1 MESKRG
7 NFTAEFNAQVAIEAL
22 KGQETLAQLS
32 ERSQTYLP
40 SKCLF
45 LRKQHSPFSHI
56 NHASHLL

>member
-1 MESKRG
+1 MKRKRR

-40 SKCLF
+40 SKCHYF
-45 LRKQHSPFSHI
+45 EETT
-56 NHASHLL
+56 

>member
-40 SKCLF
+40 SKYLYF
-45 LRKQHSPFSHI
+45 EETT
-56 NHASHLL
+56 